1 MSTVRL
7 HPRYSECTKRKNVRK
22 VTRYLEERERALTH
36 LEDAVSLAREM
47 QRRSGSEALF
57 APFVTEFEST
67 HQELAALD
75 LNSLSSKED
84 LDAIAR
90 RMKCVA
96 AFFDLMTR
104 FLTLSGGGLPAVLE
118 ATAHQ
123 PSDRGGQRALAA
135 RQDSELAPL

>member
-7 HPRYSECTKRKNVRK
+7 HPRYGECTKRKNVRN
-22 VTRYLEERERALTH
+22 VTRLFEERERALSH

-57 APFVTEFEST
+57 APFITEFEST

-75 LNSLSSKED
+75 LNSLPSTDD
-84 LDAIAR
+84 LDAITR

-96 AFFDLMTR
+96 AFFDLMSR
-104 FLTLSGGGLPAVLE
+104 FLTLSEGGLKAVLE
-118 ATAHQ
+118 SAARE
-123 PSDRGGQRALAA
+123 DGELAA
-135 RQDSELAPL
+135 L